1 MLVRL
6 VHFLIG
12 LALGAGGG
20 FLVWTH
26 RAAANAP
33 LFPPGPEGLPWLLIA
48 GLAGVIA
55 GLVCILTAVI
65 PRPKRAAQRA
75 AANAWRESKLT
86 QADDYYARTK
96 DAPQDRDWRSGLLP
110 PEPTPQSREPEPEP
124 VKAEPAKPEPAPK
137 IEPLFKPDSVKPD
150 PVKPDPV
157 KPDPVKPDFG
167 KMDLFTP
174 ELFKADPVK
183 PELASSQDPLLKPV
197 ATNEDLFE
205 PVPPPPSP
213 EVAPVPPPPEPPAP
227 VSAPVVTPPLPV
239 LFETTLDAAPEPAG
253 VAPMPARLSAGKP
266 TATSIPP
273 EGAATPFPSAA
284 TLAPIPKSSDPPPAP
299 AGVAPAAAPAT
310 PGAFDAI
317 RAAISEGRL
326 DEADRM
332 LTTEKDRAEGEALA
346 ELTGLAGDHA
356 AAAGRQSNAKW
367 LWRLALKRFGE
378 CNAMNSPA
386 ARAVSER
393 LRLSDN

>member
-6 VHFLIG
+6 VHFIIG

-55 GLVCILTAVI
+55 GLVCIIAAVI
-65 PRPKRAAQRA
+65 PRPKRAAQKA
-75 AANAWRESKLT
+75 AAAAWRDAKLS
-86 QADDYYARTK
+86 QADDYYAKTK

-110 PEPTPQSREPEPEP
+110 PEPTPKAREPEPEP
-124 VKAEPAKPEPAPK
+124 VKAESARPEPPPK
-137 IEPLFKPDSVKPD
+137 VEP
-150 PVKPDPV
+150 
-157 KPDPVKPDFG
+157 
-167 KMDLFTP
+167 LFTP
-174 ELFKADPVK
+174 ELFK
-183 PELASSQDPLLKPV
+183 PELASSQNPLLKPV
-197 ATNEDLFE
+197 ATNDDLFE
-205 PVPPPPSP
+205 PIPAPPPPVTP
-213 EVAPVPPPPEPPAP
+213 PPVHFQAPPEP
-227 VSAPVVTPPLPV
+227 V
-239 LFETTLDAAPEPAG
+239 PEPLIA
-253 VAPMPARLSAGKP
+253 APMPARSSAGKP

-284 TLAPIPKSSDPPPAP
+284 TLAPIPKSSDPPPPP
-299 AGVAPAAAPAT
+299 AMAAPAAGPAAPSD
-310 PGAFDAI
+310 FDAI
-317 RAAISEGRL
+317 RAAITDGRL
-326 DEADRM
+326 EEADRM
-332 LTTEKDRAEGEALA
+332 LTSEKDRAQGEALA

-393 LRLSDN
+393 LRLSDS

>member
-1 MLVRL
+1 
-6 VHFLIG
+6 
-12 LALGAGGG
+12 
-20 FLVWTH
+20 
-26 RAAANAP
+26 
-33 LFPPGPEGLPWLLIA
+33 
-48 GLAGVIA
+48 VIA
-55 GLVCILTAVI
+55 GLVCIATAVI

-75 AANAWRESKLT
+75 AAAARRESKLS
-86 QADDYYARTK
+86 QADDYYAKTK

-110 PEPTPQSREPEPEP
+110 PEPTPKAREPEPEP
-124 VKAEPAKPEPAPK
+124 VRPEPVRVEPVRAEPPLKV
-137 IEPLFKPDSVKPD
+137 EPLFRPD
-150 PVKPDPV
+150 
-157 KPDPVKPDFG
+157 
-167 KMDLFTP
+167 L
-174 ELFKADPVK
+174 VK

-205 PVPPPPSP
+205 PVP
-213 EVAPVPPPPEPPAP
+213 APAP
-227 VSAPVVTPPLPV
+227 V
-239 LFETTLDAAPEPAG
+239 
-253 VAPMPARLSAGKP
+253 VAPMPARSSAGKP

-299 AGVAPAAAPAT
+299 AGAVASAAPGG
-310 PGAFDAI
+310 PGAFDTI
-317 RAAISEGRL
+317 RAAINEGRL

-332 LTTEKDRAEGEALA
+332 LTTEKDRAQGEALA